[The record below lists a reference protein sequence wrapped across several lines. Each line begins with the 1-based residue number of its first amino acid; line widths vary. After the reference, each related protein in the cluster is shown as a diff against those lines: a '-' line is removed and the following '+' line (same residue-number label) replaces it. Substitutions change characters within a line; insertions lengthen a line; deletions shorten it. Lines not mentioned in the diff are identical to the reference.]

1 MQSVWLSKND
11 YEKRARAVRISH
23 FPPISFYS
31 CTLLQ
36 QLLSSVL
43 EIQALW
49 AAIKFTGTYTDAKEH
64 AANFQKYKSTT
75 KRTWVTEKQD
85 VTALFGNVQT
95 KLRTYGLREYVPPP
109 GLALAVGSFSS
120 QSRCEWWW
128 VLADDRRDIGF
139 GHCLECLVGFGS
151 ETIQGYQCSDTRVR
165 IRSFPILHD
174 LLYAYIPRI
183 KETLR
188 KKFADVAND
197 LEGRLRHTSSALA
210 AIEGPL
216 EVLFFFFPSL
226 VRCV

>member
-1 MQSVWLSKND
+1 MLR
-11 YEKRARAVRISH
+11 YE
-23 FPPISFYS
+23 
-31 CTLLQ
+31 
-36 QLLSSVL
+36 
-43 EIQALW
+43 
-49 AAIKFTGTYTDAKEH
+49 
-64 AANFQKYKSTT
+64 ST
-75 KRTWVTEKQD
+75 
-85 VTALFGNVQT
+85 
-95 KLRTYGLREYVPPP
+95 
-109 GLALAVGSFSS
+109 
-120 QSRCEWWW
+120 
-128 VLADDRRDIGF
+128 
-139 GHCLECLVGFGS
+139 
-151 ETIQGYQCSDTRVR
+151 